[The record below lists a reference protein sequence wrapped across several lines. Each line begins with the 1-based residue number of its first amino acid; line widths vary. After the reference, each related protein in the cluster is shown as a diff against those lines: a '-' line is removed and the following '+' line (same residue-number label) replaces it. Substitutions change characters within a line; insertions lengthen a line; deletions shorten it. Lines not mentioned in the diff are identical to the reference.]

1 MKRHLFPLLVA
12 VSAVLSLVAALA
24 MPEAGVGALL
34 WLAFPFRQ
42 LGALLRTLS
51 LSGAAGNAGAWVL
64 YALFCLLPA
73 LYLLLRVIRR
83 RAVWPDA
90 LLAVLSAVL
99 FFVMD
104 LFINPTELA
113 ARFGGA
119 EAMGASAL
127 GGTVYSLLLAY
138 VGLRLCRVRETDA
151 ARLSAALRALLY
163 AVACVLAVDAFG
175 GTAAALRMSFAA
187 LREGNTALSAAA
199 LAPSYAVLVLRGIV
213 AALPSLAGI
222 AVILTALPLLDA
234 IADGPYSG
242 ETVAAAR
249 RLARVSRATLAV
261 VLLSQAALNVLQA
274 VAADAVRA
282 SGYSVSLPLG
292 QAALLLAALL
302 LSELFMRGKAL
313 QDDHDSII

>member
-1 MKRHLFPLLVA
+1 MKRRLFPLLVA

-42 LGALLRTLS
+42 LGTLLRTLS

-99 FFVMD
+99 FLFMG
-104 LFINPTELA
+104 LFINP
-113 ARFGGA
+113 A

-175 GTAAALRMSFAA
+175 GTATALRTSFAA

-261 VLLSQAALNVLQA
+261 VLLSQAALSVLQA